1 MLMRVRACAVV
12 RVYPISWVAAAFR
25 FMQINFF
32 LTFHVAEDGARD
44 ELDQFVDDG
53 DVLLD
58 HDFEEFIHELVG
70 LDINRGRVEFLVFQ
84 VGADDRVNLCVIC

>member
-1 MLMRVRACAVV
+1 M
-12 RVYPISWVAAAFR
+12 
-25 FMQINFF
+25 
-32 LTFHVAEDGARD
+32 
-44 ELDQFVDDG
+44 
-53 DVLLD
+53 LD